1 MKKNIRYTIS
11 ILLVLCFGHSW
22 GQTQDGDKL
31 FTPIQDSI
39 KKYLYLEIDRSEEFA
54 AFYLENA
61 RNTGD
66 KFYLAKGYNFTGM
79 VSYIKGDALLAV
91 ENYLTSLKLFEELKE
106 DWFVAVVLNNIGA
119 AYVLRKKPDQ
129 TIKYYEEALEKFK
142 NLKDTGWIANVS
154 NNLAIQYIDLQQFE
168 KGLEIQM
175 EVLQIFEASN
185 DEESALLIKGNIAN
199 TYYQLGDINK
209 AKELAR
215 SYLTHPLAQNDLT
228 QKINVLSTLARAEW
242 KLNNYSTA
250 KLMIQEAIQL
260 AKSEGRKNELSN
272 ALYHQTQI
280 LESAGEYKAAL
291 HSFREY
297 HQMYDTLL
305 NAEKDAKLV
314 ELLTQY
320 EVDKKENTIA
330 LLNQEK
336 VIAQR
341 NIYILAVGALGLLVL
356 MLLAIYFYNKRQKYV
371 SLLEQ
376 KNQTITVMLEEKE
389 FLIKEIHHRV
399 KNNLQIV
406 SSLLQLQSRYISEP
420 NAIEALHDGDNRV
433 KSMAIIH
440 HHLYSSDNVTAVN
453 IKNYTDNL
461 LENLIATYS
470 NLDKEIEMKLD
481 IDPIFLDVSLM
492 IPLGLIINEIITNA
506 FKYAFTDRPNG
517 EIAVTIKEHEDE
529 LIVRIVDDG
538 VGKEIVDNQ
547 VGFGTRMIN
556 AFLKKLNA
564 TMETSI
570 NNGTAIRISI
580 PQYKSWQS
588 IKKQIK

>member
-1 MKKNIRYTIS
+1 MKKYLYYSIS
-11 ILLVLCFGHSW
+11 ILLLFCFERSW
-22 GQTQDGDKL
+22 GQTKDGDML

-54 AFYLENA
+54 ALYLENA
-61 RNTGD
+61 KNGGD

-79 VSYIKGDALLAV
+79 VSYIKGEALLAV
-91 ENYLTSLKLFEELKE
+91 ENYLTSLKLFEELRE
-106 DWFVAVVLNNIGA
+106 DWYVAVVLNNIGA
-119 AYVLRKKPDQ
+119 AYVLRKKTDQ

-142 NLKDTGWIANVS
+142 DLKDTAWIANVS

-168 KGLEIQM
+168 KGLEIQL
-175 EVLQIFEASN
+175 EVLQIFESSK

-199 TYYQLGDINK
+199 TYYQLGNINK
-209 AKELAR
+209 AKEMAR
-215 SYLTHPLAQNDLT
+215 SYLAHPLAENDLT

-242 KLNNYSTA
+242 KLNNYSSA
-250 KLMIQEAIQL
+250 KLIIQQAIQL

-320 EVDKKENTIA
+320 EVDKKENTIT

-341 NIYILAVGALGLLVL
+341 NLYILAVGALGLFVL

-406 SSLLQLQSRYISEP
+406 SSLLQLQSRYIIEP

-461 LENLIATYS
+461 LENLSATYS
-470 NLDKEIEMKLD
+470 TLDKEIEMKLD

-506 FKYAFTDRPNG
+506 FKYAFTNRSNG
-517 EIAVTIKEHEDE
+517 AITVTIKEHEDE
-529 LIVRIVDDG
+529 LIVRIQDDG
-538 VGKEIVDNQ
+538 VGKEIVQNQ

-564 TMETSI
+564 SMETNI